1 MSVKIGGRV
10 LTGGASRQGAQPC
23 LVLSLPGSP
32 APWAGCFNYKLMII
46 DGGFLP
52 CYRKKLPLREVM
64 LNDQTKQ

>member
-32 APWAGCFNYKLMII
+32 APWVGSFNYKIMII
-46 DGGFLP
+46 D
-52 CYRKKLPLREVM
+52 CYRKKLPHREVM
-64 LNDQTKQ
+64 KNDQTKR